1 MRPKTLSQ
9 IVGQQ
14 HLLKPGGMLQRMI
27 QSDMLY
33 SIILYGPPGTG
44 KTSIAH
50 VIACTTNMAFR
61 QINATTAGKADM
73 KKVVEEALTN
83 IENGGKGSVLFIDE
97 IHRFNK
103 AQQDYLL
110 PYVENGTIV
119 LIGATT
125 ENPYFEVNGALL
137 SRSRIFELKPLSDE
151 DIITA
156 VKNAVL
162 DTENG
167 LGNIPIY
174 ISKETL
180 EYLAKIVDGDL
191 RQALNAVELAVETT
205 NLDETGFKVIT
216 NEIISECTQKK
227 IMRFDK
233 NGDNHYDFISAFIES
248 MKHSEPD
255 AVLYYLA
262 RMIESGEDP
271 KYVARRIFVCA
282 YRDIALADPN
292 AINIAASAFL
302 AVERIG
308 TPECWDALAMAALY
322 NTCAPK
328 SNSASEGL
336 AKAREHVNA
345 TGNIPIPAFLQDE
358 SYKSAH
364 KLGRGGVSDIF
375 ATPYHYDG
383 TDCLP
388 EAIKGTTYFTPQ
400 QFGDET
406 RVKQYLNWCNQYK
419 AMIKKEN

>member
-1 MRPKTLSQ
+1 
-9 IVGQQ
+9 
-14 HLLKPGGMLQRMI
+14 
-27 QSDMLY
+27 
-33 SIILYGPPGTG
+33 
-44 KTSIAH
+44 
-50 VIACTTNMAFR
+50 
-61 QINATTAGKADM
+61 
-73 KKVVEEALTN
+73 
-83 IENGGKGSVLFIDE
+83 
-97 IHRFNK
+97 
-103 AQQDYLL
+103 
-110 PYVENGTIV
+110 
-119 LIGATT
+119 
-125 ENPYFEVNGALL
+125 
-137 SRSRIFELKPLSDE
+137 
-151 DIITA
+151 
-156 VKNAVL
+156 
-162 DTENG
+162 
-167 LGNIPIY
+167 
-174 ISKETL
+174 
-180 EYLAKIVDGDL
+180 
-191 RQALNAVELAVETT
+191 
-205 NLDETGFKVIT
+205 
-216 NEIISECTQKK
+216 
-227 IMRFDK
+227 MRFDK

-271 KYVARRIFVCA
+271 KYVARRIFICA